1 MKELFSVPSQ
11 LVSTYSG
18 TISEA
23 FDFVSRAQLLRP
35 DLWHRFV
42 DQFRTPSD
50 ADEGWRGEYWGKM
63 MRGACLVYA
72 YSRDEELYALLSD
85 TVREMIGCADNSGR
99 ISSYPAEHEL
109 CSWDVWCRKYVMLG
123 MEYFL
128 EICRDEA
135 LRADILA
142 CLRGQ
147 ADTLLE
153 KVGPGKFSI
162 TSTSMFWRGLNSSSV
177 LEPIARLAGLT
188 GDAKYRAFAD
198 HIVSCGG
205 TAVGNI
211 FELALADELLP
222 YQYPMTKA
230 YEMIS
235 CFEGLLEYVRIG
247 GDEKWLS
254 AAVRF
259 ADRILE
265 SDFTVIGGCG
275 CTHELFDHSTVR
287 QANTSNGTIM
297 QETCVTVTLMKYL
310 QRIHLLTGDAKYVD
324 AFERALYNAYLGAL
338 NTEGVIEPSVAK
350 DHPDW
355 VLEPLPFDSYS
366 PLTCGT
372 RGNGIGGLKVMRGN
386 HYYGC
391 CACIGSAG
399 IGLVPRIAALTA
411 EDAVAMNLYIPGEI
425 SLSAP
430 GGEALTLRTETAYP
444 AAGDV
449 RIILGLSAPTRFT
462 FRLRIPV
469 WSKATSLSV
478 NGETVPVTA
487 GYTAI
492 NRVWQPGDRVELEL
506 DMRTRILRPESYG
519 TDILNTDYIWHLHYL
534 TSRFDRED
542 PDARK
547 HFALQRGPLML
558 AREERLGLPVD
569 TPVTVE
575 DADGCVDVRPGTA
588 PYPALVALE
597 VPLADGTRMTVT
609 DYASAGKLWRRES
622 RMAVWMR
629 GK

>member
-1 MKELFSVPSQ
+1 MKELFSVPRGLS
-11 LVSTYSG
+11 SAYFG
-18 TISEA
+18 TLSEV

-35 DLWHRFV
+35 DLWRRFV
-42 DQFRTPSD
+42 DQFRTPAD

-72 YSRDEELYALLSD
+72 YSRDEQLYVLLSD
-85 TVREMIGCADNSGR
+85 TVREMIGCADSSGR
-99 ISSYPAEHEL
+99 ISSYPADHEL
-109 CSWDVWCRKYVMLG
+109 CSWDIWCRKYVMLG

-128 EICRDEA
+128 EICEDDA
-135 LRADILA
+135 FRADILTSL
-142 CLRGQ
+142 CGQ
-147 ADTLLE
+147 ADALME
-153 KVGPGKFSI
+153 KVGPGKLSI

-188 GDAKYRAFAD
+188 GEEKYREFAD

-205 TAVGNI
+205 TSVGNI
-211 FELALADELLP
+211 FELALADEFLP

-287 QANTSNGTIM
+287 QANTTNGTIM

-310 QRIHLLTGDAKYVD
+310 QRIHLLTGDPKYVD
-324 AFERALYNAYLGAL
+324 GFERALYNAYLGAL
-338 NTEGVIEPSVAK
+338 NTEGVIEPSIAE
-350 DHPDW
+350 DHADW
-355 VLEPLPFDSYS
+355 ALEPLPFDSYS

-372 RGNGIGGLKVMRGN
+372 RGNGIGGLKVMRDN

-411 EDAVAMNLYIPGEI
+411 EDTVALNLYIPGEI
-425 SLSAP
+425 SLSVP
-430 GGEALTLRTETAYP
+430 GGETLTLRTEASYP
-444 AAGDV
+444 AEGEILV
-449 RIILGLSAPTRFT
+449 SLGLSAPTRFT
-462 FRLRIPV
+462 LRLRIPA
-469 WSKATSLSV
+469 WSERTSLSV
-478 NGETVPVTA
+478 NGEALSVTP
-487 GYTAI
+487 GYTEVD
-492 NRVWQPGDRVELEL
+492 RLWQPGDRLRLTL
-506 DMRTRILRPESYG
+506 DMRTRLLRPESYG
-519 TDILNTDYIWHLHYL
+519 TDIINTDYIWHLHYL

-542 PDARK
+542 PAAK
-547 HFALQRGPLML
+547 HHFALQRGPLML

-569 TPVTVE
+569 TPVTV
-575 DADGCVDVRPGTA
+575 AKKDGCVDVRPGTA

-597 VPLADGTRMTVT
+597 VPLEDGTYMTVT
-609 DYASAGKLWRRES
+609 DYASAGKLWRQAS
-622 RMAVWMR
+622 RMAVWML

>member
-1 MKELFSVPSQ
+1 MKELFSVPRGLSSAYFGA
-11 LVSTYSG
+11 L
-18 TISEA
+18 SEA

-35 DLWHRFV
+35 DLWRRFV
-42 DQFRTPSD
+42 DQFRTPAD

-72 YSRDEELYALLSD
+72 YSRDKVLYGMLSD
-85 TVREMIGCADNSGR
+85 TVREMIGCADGAGR
-99 ISSYPAEHEL
+99 ISSYPADHEL

-128 EICRDEA
+128 EICEDDA
-135 LRADILA
+135 FRADILA
-142 CLRGQ
+142 CLCGQ
-147 ADTLLE
+147 AEALME
-153 KVGPGKFSI
+153 KVGPGKLSI

-188 GDAKYRAFAD
+188 GEEKYREFAD

-211 FELALADELLP
+211 FRLALEDEFLP

-287 QANTSNGTIM
+287 QANTTNGTIM

-310 QRIHLLTGDAKYVD
+310 QRIHLLTGDPKYAD

-338 NTEGVIEPSVAK
+338 NTEGVIEPSIAK

-355 VLEPLPFDSYS
+355 ALEPLPFDSYS

-372 RGNGIGGLKVMRGN
+372 RGNGIGGLKVMRDN

-399 IGLVPRIAALTA
+399 IGLVPRIAALAA
-411 EDAVAMNLYIPGEI
+411 EDAVVVNLYIPG
-425 SLSAP
+425 STDFTAP
-430 GGEALTLRTETAYP
+430 GGESLSLKTETAYP
-444 AAGDV
+444 ADGKV
-449 RIILGLSAPTRFT
+449 RMTLAISTPARFALK
-462 FRLRIPV
+462 LRIPG
-469 WSKATSLSV
+469 WSESTCLSV
-478 NGETVPVTA
+478 NGEEICATP
-487 GYTAI
+487 GYTVI
-492 NRVWQPGDRVELEL
+492 HRLWQTGDRVELEF
-506 DMRTRILRPESYG
+506 DMRTRLLRPESYG
-519 TDILNTDYIWHLHYL
+519 TDIINTEYVWRLHYL

-542 PDARK
+542 PAAKK

-558 AREERLGLPVD
+558 AREERLGLPVNI
-569 TPVTVE
+569 PVTVKE
-575 DADGCVDVRPGTA
+575 SCGTVEVRPGSA

-597 VPLADGTRMTVT
+597 IPLTDGTRMTVT
-609 DYASAGKLWRRES
+609 DYASAGKLWRQAS
-622 RMAVWMR
+622 RMAVWML

>member
-1 MKELFSVPSQ
+1 MKEYFSVPTGLS
-11 LVSTYSG
+11 SAYSG
-18 TISEA
+18 PLSDA
-23 FDFVSRAQLLRP
+23 FRFVSSAQLLRP
-35 DLWHRFV
+35 DLWRRFA
-42 DQFRTPSD
+42 DQFRSPSD
-50 ADEGWRGEYWGKM
+50 TDEGWRGEYWGKM

-72 YSRDEELYALLSD
+72 YSRDEQLYGLLSD
-85 TVREMIGCADNSGR
+85 TVREMIGCADSSGR
-99 ISSYPAEHEL
+99 ISSYPADHEL

-128 EICRDEA
+128 EICEDDA
-135 LRADILA
+135 FRADILTSL
-142 CLRGQ
+142 CGQ
-147 ADTLLE
+147 ADALME
-153 KVGPGKFSI
+153 KVGPGKLSI

-177 LEPIARLAGLT
+177 LEPIVRLAGLT
-188 GDAKYRAFAD
+188 GKEKYRAFAD

-211 FELALADELLP
+211 FELALADEFLP

-287 QANTSNGTIM
+287 QANTTNGTIM

-310 QRIHLLTGDAKYVD
+310 QRIHLLTGDPKYVD

-338 NTEGVIEPSVAK
+338 NTEGVIEPSIAK

-355 VLEPLPFDSYS
+355 ALEPLPFDSYS

-372 RGNGIGGLKVMRGN
+372 RGNGIGGLKVMRDN

-411 EDAVAMNLYIPGEI
+411 EDTVALNLYIPGEI
-425 SLSAP
+425 SLSVP
-430 GGEALTLRTETAYP
+430 GGETLTLRTETSYP
-444 AAGDV
+444 AEGE
-449 RIILGLSAPTRFT
+449 ILISLGLSAPARFT
-462 FRLRIPV
+462 LRLRIPD
-469 WSKATSLSV
+469 WSERTSLSV
-478 NGETVPVTA
+478 NGEALSVTP
-487 GYTAI
+487 GYTEVD
-492 NRVWQPGDRVELEL
+492 RLWQPGDRLRLTL
-506 DMRTRILRPESYG
+506 DMRTRLLRPESYG
-519 TDILNTDYIWHLHYL
+519 TDIINTDYIWHLHYL

-542 PDARK
+542 PAAK
-547 HFALQRGPLML
+547 HHFALQRGPLML

-569 TPVTVE
+569 TPVTVAE
-575 DADGCVDVRPGTA
+575 KDGCVDVRPGSA

-597 VPLADGTRMTVT
+597 IPLTDGTRMTVT
-609 DYASAGKLWRRES
+609 DYASAGKLWRQAS
-622 RMAVWMR
+622 RMAVWML